1 MFLNTRNIS
10 LIVLLLFKIKNAT
23 HTELDHSLSAST
35 KHIKHFIQNI
45 KSILLMAHIHFCK
58 NKKARALGLLLG
70 ADDNILSKIEGS
82 ADFSKPINTR
92 MYCTLIISL
101 KCI

>member
-45 KSILLMAHIHFCK
+45 KSITNGPHPLL
-58 NKKARALGLLLG
+58 
-70 ADDNILSKIEGS
+70 
-82 ADFSKPINTR
+82 
-92 MYCTLIISL
+92 
-101 KCI
+101 